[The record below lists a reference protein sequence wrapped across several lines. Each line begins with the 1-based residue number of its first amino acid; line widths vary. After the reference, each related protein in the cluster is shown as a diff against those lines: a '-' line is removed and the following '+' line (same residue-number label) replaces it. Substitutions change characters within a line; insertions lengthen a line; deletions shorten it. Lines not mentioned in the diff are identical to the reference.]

1 MADYQKYTAF
11 LEEQLAFRKTVGV
24 VLALLLVL
32 LSALILLGLGKYM
45 EKTSIK
51 ERLLCVAIC
60 IVFFAI
66 PFCILGSQMRDFRY
80 DIENEAYLTY
90 EGEFTFEQEKS
101 ILIFHVDGEKIEVI
115 AEKVNMA
122 PTVTQIGKIVYAEK
136 SGYLLYYEL
145 YES

>member
-32 LSALILLGLGKYM
+32 LSALILLGLGKHM

-51 ERLLCVAIC
+51 VRLLCVAIC

-66 PFCILGSQMRDFRY
+66 PFCILGSQMRDFSY
-80 DIENEAYLTY
+80 DIKNEAYLTY
-90 EGEFTFEQEKS
+90 EGEFAFEQEKS
-101 ILIFHVDGEKIEVI
+101 MLIFQVDGKKTEVI
-115 AEKVNMA
+115 AEKANMD
-122 PTVTQIGKIVYAEK
+122 PTVTHVGKIVYSEK
-136 SGYLLYYEL
+136 SKYLLYYEL